1 MLILL
6 AKKVLILSELTAGA
20 ASATDAAIQK
30 KVYGSRM
37 TTLII
42 SNKVTDDIMKILK
55 YLEKWVLLAKDVS
68 KTIEKKSKKQKK
80 KVVFLTY

>member
-6 AKKVLILSELTAGA
+6 AKKVWIPLELTAGA

-30 KVYGSRM
+30 KIYGSRM

-42 SNKVTDDIMKILK
+42 SNKVTDDLMKILK
-55 YLEKWVLLAKDVS
+55 YLEEWVLLAKDFS
-68 KTIEKKSKKQKK
+68 KTIEKKGRNRRKR
-80 KVVFLTY
+80 